1 MVGPTSSGV
10 EFGLNG
16 EKVVLETNIQGD
28 LERNYEGHDENK
40 CNFLSKLL

>member
-16 EKVVLETNIQGD
+16 EKVVLETNIQDDFG
-28 LERNYEGHDENK
+28 K
-40 CNFLSKLL
+40 KL